1 MTNDSLIKRIRQLN
15 ITSEM
20 AYIAAGAS
28 IALSIAIW
36 VLNQDSDRPHAERF
50 GIFVGAEEHQRD
62 AGRDVVD
69 ARQRA
74 QQAVQQRHALHV
86 NSSGSTPTR
95 PANI

>member
-50 GIFVGAEEHQRD
+50 GIFVGLWAPTLAIMGSVLEQDE
-62 AGRDVVD
+62 
-69 ARQRA
+69 
-74 QQAVQQRHALHV
+74 RHDLLH
-86 NSSGSTPTR
+86 R
-95 PANI
+95 